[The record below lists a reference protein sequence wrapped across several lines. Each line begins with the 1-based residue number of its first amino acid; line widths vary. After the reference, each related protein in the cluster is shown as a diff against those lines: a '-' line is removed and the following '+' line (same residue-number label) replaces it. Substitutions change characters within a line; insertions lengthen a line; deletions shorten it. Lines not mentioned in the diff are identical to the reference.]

1 MSMQVPVELLPEV
14 VRRYGQSA
22 YAAVSDPAGPPRV
35 THVMPTFTGA
45 TLTFGLGRTSCAL
58 LEANPHLSLLWPATH
73 PETMSLIVDAD
84 VLGVAADGT
93 VTVRAAA
100 AVRHRPA
107 PEPEAHDSM
116 GGASGD

>member
-14 VRRYGQSA
+14 VRGYGQSA
-22 YAAVSDPAGPPRV
+22 YAVVSDPAGPPRV
-35 THVMPTFTGA
+35 THVMPTFSGE
-45 TLTFGLGRTSCAL
+45 TLTFGLGLTSCAL
-58 LEANPHLSLLWPATH
+58 LEDNPHLCVLWPATH
-73 PETMSLIVDAD
+73 AETMSLIVDAD

-107 PEPEAHDSM
+107 HDD
-116 GGASGD
+116 G